1 MNSRYPK
8 IEVSFGRAFICRSS
22 FRNVLIRNTFQ
33 TCSGC
38 IFTKFT
44 QNCIIINFLINI
56 FFVNIG
62 KIFTWDFD
70 KFKRLSPTLKNDTL
84 GSDFHLYST
93 AETHMLSKYPKNSLY
108 SSSKD
113 GLKLMRHQ
121 KNSKSI
127 SFAANTK

>member
-38 IFTKFT
+38 IFTEFT

-70 KFKRLSPTLKNDTL
+70 KFKRLSSTLENDTL
-84 GSDFHLYST
+84 VSDFHLNS
-93 AETHMLSKYPKNSLY
+93 HLNPQVVRGDSGVPLCLSNFLEDILQPTSFKMSPTSNS
-108 SSSKD
+108 
-113 GLKLMRHQ
+113 GL
-121 KNSKSI
+121 
-127 SFAANTK
+127 